1 MGAENCMH
9 RIVVFCLLLGLFC
22 GLGSSVLAQ
31 SQVNASDLIG
41 TVVDEN
47 GAVLSGIRLTLKN
60 PATGYTREAT
70 SAEDG
75 GFKFLAVPPG
85 TYEVSAEGEGFSK
98 YLSKEIKLTVGQ
110 VGNLEVQMKV
120 GNVTEEV
127 VTVTGTQIIETS
139 RTSVAETINQ
149 TAINNLPSNGRSY
162 VNFTLLTST
171 ASRDNQPVL
180 GPAPTSG
187 LNFGGQRA
195 RANNVSIDG
204 ADATD
209 NATNGV
215 RSSVSQEAVQE
226 FQIQTNSY
234 AAEFGRA
241 SSAVINIVSKSGT
254 NDFHGNLFTFLRDQ
268 AVSANNAFAF
278 DDDYPSTRFQ
288 GGVTLGGPIKRDRTF
303 FFFAFETTQ
312 RNETGFSQIGR
323 DGFGLTPVSPGDL
336 AVAVG
341 PAAGLLTP
349 AQAAFVRNTAIPFQL
364 RAVYFGLAREA
375 SSVALTGRTTTGAPV
390 FFATR
395 VPVPQRYVALNT
407 LIGNYSQFE
416 KSYFPSLR
424 LDHRFNNSNNA
435 FVRVSVTPADVGG
448 SPSNGQN
455 QPTGLNAFSRTGFTG
470 SRDFALVAQNLT
482 TSNSGIINEA
492 RFQFARRGLN
502 YGPNGQDVGVEV
514 AGFASFGREPFSP
527 VFRTEKRTQLT
538 DNMTIARGNH
548 TIKFGVDYNFVQTD
562 ALFEVNFGGIYSFA
576 NVQANSP
583 LLASLRLPAGTPAF
597 TPVQA
602 YGLGFPESFVQSF
615 GDPTS
620 KFNNP
625 SLGLFVQD
633 SWKVRPNFTINYGIR
648 YDVEFTER
656 FEPEND
662 LVARAEEFF
671 QVQQG
676 IPRDNNNFAP
686 RLAVSWDPFKNG
698 KTVIK
703 AAYGLFVGRPLL
715 GVAFLSD
722 VNDGAQSPFLAVP
735 NVLGA
740 INIFQGAQITPGP
753 GPSVPGYLPGQSKF
767 DPFNPALSSQSTL
780 LRISPVLPQTLHLSR
795 SFEYDYTGQAN
806 LSVERQLTTNLGMG
820 VTYSYIKG
828 SNLLRPRN
836 INQANS
842 KLIQAYR
849 SALAGDTS
857 SPLIGLVRALG
868 AAAPAGELIF
878 NGFRPSGPNF
888 AFAQQLGIS
897 EAQVRGLAQL
907 FGLPQVPGAFI
918 PFFNV
923 KNYES
928 SGSSVYHALTVN
940 ANKRFSNNFQFLAS
954 YTWSHAIDDSTD
966 IQTLQEP
973 QENSQP
979 GLDRGNSNFD
989 QRHRFIFSGVFTSP
1003 FDRADGGALN
1013 YLLADWSFAPIFEV
1027 ASGRPHAVL
1036 TNDDRTFAN
1045 SSSTAR
1051 PDVVPLGTP
1060 GSFPSPDGKVGLK
1073 LPAIGSVGNLGR
1085 NVYTTPAFATVDFRL
1100 SRKFFLPQR
1109 EGMNIEFIFE
1119 AFNLF
1124 NRTNVS
1130 EVLFFYE
1137 IAGRPASAQP
1147 ARQLQFGLKFNF

>member
-1 MGAENCMH
+1 MRKSVKILLCLFIGLAIGATDW
-9 RIVVFCLLLGLFC
+9 
-22 GLGSSVLAQ
+22 SVSFAQ
-31 SQVNASDLIG
+31 SQINAADLMG

-47 GAVLSGIRLTLKN
+47 GAVLSGIRLTLRS

-70 SAEDG
+70 SGEDG
-75 GFKFLAVPPG
+75 SFRFLAVPPG
-85 TYEVSAEGEGFSK
+85 MYEVTAEGEGFSK
-98 YLSKEIKLTVGQ
+98 YVSKEIKLTVGQ
-110 VGNLEVQMKV
+110 VASLEVQMKI

-180 GPAPTSG
+180 GPGPTSG

-241 SSAVINIVSKSGT
+241 SSAVINIVTKGGT
-254 NDFHGNLFTFLRDQ
+254 NELHGNLFAFLRDQ
-268 AVSANNAFAF
+268 AVSADNPLSFEPGYAA
-278 DDDYPSTRFQ
+278 TRFQ
-288 GGVTLGGPIKRDRTF
+288 GGTTLGGPIKRNKTF

-323 DGFGLTPVSPGDL
+323 DGFGLIPVSPGDL

-341 PAAGLLTP
+341 PAPALLTP
-349 AQAAFVRNTAIPFQL
+349 AQAAFVRNTAVPFQV

-375 SSVALTGRTTTGAPV
+375 SSVALTGKTTTGAGV

-395 VPVPQRYVALNT
+395 VPLPQRYVPLNT
-407 LIGNYSQFE
+407 LIGNYPQYE

-424 LDHRFNNSNNA
+424 IDHRFNNSNNA
-435 FVRVSVTPADVGG
+435 FVRISFTSSTVGG
-448 SPSNGQN
+448 TPSNGQN
-455 QPTGLNAFSRTGFTG
+455 QPSAINAFSRTGFTG
-470 SRDFALVAQNLT
+470 ARDFAVVAQNMT
-482 TSNSGIINEA
+482 TASSGIVNEA

-502 YGPNGQDVGVEV
+502 YGPNGLDVGIEV

-538 DNMTIARGNH
+538 DNMTIIRGGH
-548 TIKFGVDYNFVQTD
+548 TFKFGVDYNFVQTD
-562 ALFEVNFGGIYSFA
+562 ATFEVNFGGIYSFTSILPT
-576 NVQANSP
+576 SP
-583 LLASLRLPAGTPAF
+583 LLASLRLPANAPPF

-615 GDPTS
+615 GNPTS

-633 SWKVRPNFTINYGIR
+633 SWKIRPNFTMNYGIR
-648 YDVEFTER
+648 YDVEFTKR
-656 FEPEND
+656 FNPVNE

-671 QVQQG
+671 QIQQG
-676 IPRDNNNFAP
+676 LPRDYDNFAP
-686 RLAVSWDPFKNG
+686 RLAISWDPFKDG

-715 GVAFLSD
+715 GVVFLSD

-740 INIFQGAQITPGP
+740 VNIFQGAQVTPGP
-753 GPSVPGYLPGQSKF
+753 GPNVPGYLPGQSKF
-767 DPFNPALSSQSTL
+767 NPFAPALSDQNTL
-780 LRISPVLPQTLHLSR
+780 LRISPVLPQTLHIAR
-795 SFEYDYTGQAN
+795 SFEYDYTSQAN
-806 LSVERQLTTNLGMG
+806 LAIERQLASNLGIG
-820 VTYSYIKG
+820 VTYSFIKG
-828 SNLLRPRN
+828 SKLLRPRN

-842 KLIQAYR
+842 QLVIAYR
-849 SALAGDTS
+849 RALAGDTT

-868 AAAPAGELIF
+868 PAAAAGELIF
-878 NGFRPSGPNF
+878 NGFRASGPNF
-888 AFAQQLGIS
+888 AFAQQLGLS
-897 EAQVRGLAQL
+897 EAQVRALARQ

-928 SGSSVYHALTVN
+928 SGSSVYHAMTVN
-940 ANKRFSNNFQFLAS
+940 VTKRFSNNFQFLSS

-966 IQTLQEP
+966 IQTQQEP
-973 QENSQP
+973 QDNSNP

-989 QRHRFIFSGVFTSP
+989 QRHRFVFSGVFLSP
-1003 FDRADGGALN
+1003 FDRSAGGMN
-1013 YLLADWSFAPIFEV
+1013 YFLADWTFAPIIEIG
-1027 ASGRPHAVL
+1027 AGRPHAVL
-1036 TNDDRTFAN
+1036 TENDRTFAN

-1060 GSFPSPDGKVGLK
+1060 GSFPSPDGKVGLI
-1073 LPAIGSVGNLGR
+1073 LPPLGRVGNLGR
-1085 NVYTTPAFATVDFRL
+1085 NVYTTPPFASVDFRL
-1100 SRKFFLPQR
+1100 SRKFYLPQR
-1109 EGMNIEFIFE
+1109 EGMNLEFIFE
-1119 AFNLF
+1119 VFNLF
-1124 NRTNVS
+1124 NRTNIS
-1130 EVLFFYE
+1130 EVQFFYE
-1137 IAGRPASAQP
+1137 RAGQPVAAQP
-1147 ARQLQFGLKFNF
+1147 ARQIQFAFKFNF